1 VTPVHPFHF
10 FSGDRVLGMQPQSG
24 EKREMHYYVNDDS
37 VAKLLGAT
45 LSPILADL
53 VDVAAAIHIADRLA
67 VRQGKT
73 PDSWRRR
80 FRVDIPVRC
89 LNDWRR
95 PEVMESL
102 CGVLAFLTGDVWD
115 IRFSA
120 RPARLRTSESQTH
133 LFPTDAGEPI
143 RVSLFSGGLDALAG
157 TIAHMEMEQK
167 PDQHLVCVSGT
178 PNNRQGHHQ
187 RIQVAWLRETSQ
199 RSITHIRVPCW
210 LESGAEVSQE
220 PTRRTRGIFFLILG
234 AVSALSAGANQLFV
248 YENGIGAIN
257 LPYERIPVGVPNS
270 RSVHPSTLIL
280 VAQFVKAITGQP
292 FFIENPA
299 VFQTKAEMC
308 KHRGVQRLGSVIG
321 ETFSCDGFPVQ
332 RSGTPQCGV
341 CTSCILRRQ
350 ALYGAGL
357 KGLDVTGYGCDFF
370 QNSQIVSPHRLR
382 GLAAMDW
389 QVVRLSDA
397 LQNGWVGLMRE
408 FPDLR
413 QTCVALS
420 LSSNE
425 SIETVQQRLVR
436 LYTQHVE
443 EWTVFRPRALLM
455 AQRKAA

>member
-1 VTPVHPFHF
+1 MTTIHPFHF
-10 FSGDRVLGMQPQSG
+10 VSGERVLGAQPESG
-24 EKREMHYYVNDDS
+24 EEREMHYYINDDS

-67 VRQGKT
+67 VRQGNAPET
-73 PDSWRRR
+73 WRRQ

-102 CGVLAFLTGDVWD
+102 CRVLAFLTGDGWE

-120 RPARLRTSESQTH
+120 RPARLRTSESQTQ
-133 LFPTDAGEPI
+133 LFSPEGDQQI
-143 RVSLFSGGLDALAG
+143 RVSLFSGGLDAFAG
-157 TIAHMEMEQK
+157 TIAHLEQR
-167 PDQHLVCVSGT
+167 PDEHLVCVSGT

-187 RIQVAWLRETSQ
+187 RIQVDRLRGLSR

-210 LESGAEVSQE
+210 LESSAEIPQE
-220 PTRRTRGIFFLILG
+220 PTRRTRGILFLILG
-234 AVSALSAGANQLFV
+234 AVSALSAGVRRFYL

-257 LPYERIPVGVPNS
+257 LPYERVPVGVPNS

-280 VAQFVKAITGQP
+280 VAQFLETITGEP
-292 FFIENPA
+292 FSIENPA

-308 KHRGVQRLGSVIG
+308 THPNVQSLVSTIG

-332 RSGTPQCGV
+332 RSQRPQCGV

-357 KGLDVTGYGCDFF
+357 NGADTTGYACDLY
-370 QNSQIVSPHRLR
+370 QTNQTLNPRRLR
-382 GLAAMDW
+382 GLSAMDW
-389 QVVRLSDA
+389 QAVRLDDA
-397 LQNGWVGLMRE
+397 LQNGWAGLMRE

-413 QTCVALS
+413 QTCMTLS
-420 LSSNE
+420 VTCNE
-425 SIETVQQRLVR
+425 TTETVQQRLVR
-436 LYTQHVE
+436 LYTRHVE
-443 EWTVFRPRALLM
+443 AWKAFPPRALLT